1 MDVIGCS
8 FEFKIIHDSTFNTL
22 QVINL
27 FHLICLD
34 LNRLDKFNLAKIYM
48 DIHEID
54 SFVEESDW

>member
-8 FEFKIIHDSTFNTL
+8 FEFIIIYDSTFNTL
-22 QVINL
+22 KVINL

-34 LNRLDKFNLAKIYM
+34 LNRLDKSNLAKIYV

-54 SFVEESDW
+54 LFVGEFDR